1 MGRLPERMREGHRT
15 RPREQSRLQTDRQ
28 VSPSNYLSS
37 RLSRLAFRAYARMAN
52 VKTLQKEYEPAL
64 KYYNHSL
71 SEHRNPEILTKKLEV
86 EKILKEQQKLA
97 YVDPVLAE
105 EEKTKGNEFF
115 QKADYP
121 SALKHYT

>member
-1 MGRLPERMREGHRT
+1 
-15 RPREQSRLQTDRQ
+15 
-28 VSPSNYLSS
+28 
-37 RLSRLAFRAYARMAN
+37 MAS
-52 VKTLQKEYEPAL
+52 VKTLQKDYELAL

-71 SEHRNPEILTKKLEV
+71 SEHRNPDILKKKLEV
-86 EKILKEQQKLA
+86 EAIIKEQQKLA
-97 YVDPVLAE
+97 YVNPAVAE